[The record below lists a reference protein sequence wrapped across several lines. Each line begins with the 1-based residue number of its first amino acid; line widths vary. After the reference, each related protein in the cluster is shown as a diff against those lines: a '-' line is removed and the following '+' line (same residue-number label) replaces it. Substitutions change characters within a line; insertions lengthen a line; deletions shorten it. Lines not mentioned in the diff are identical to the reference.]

1 MSNNYFF
8 LSIFFFTAI
17 FVQAQNIAEKV
28 INGTIIADSSSVEGV
43 HILNLVNEKST
54 VSDRNGKF
62 SIAAKEDDLLVFSAI
77 HLEYARKSVLKSDF
91 NSATLTVKL
100 TSKVTQLD
108 EVVITEYPRINAQEL
123 GIIDYKPKEYTPAE
137 RRLRTAEKLKWY
149 SPLLIP
155 LGGMSIDGLINEI
168 SGRTNQL
175 KKELQIEVKELR
187 FKKLVDLYKDDY
199 FIQTLKIPAEYVGGF
214 QYYVIHDEEAM
225 GYMKADKKTALEFRL
240 AALATEFLNFL
251 ATDE

>member
-91 NSATLTVKL
+91 NSATLTSF
-100 TSKVTQLD
+100 TPRKV
-108 EVVITEYPRINAQEL
+108 
-123 GIIDYKPKEYTPAE
+123 
-137 RRLRTAEKLKWY
+137 
-149 SPLLIP
+149 
-155 LGGMSIDGLINEI
+155 
-168 SGRTNQL
+168 
-175 KKELQIEVKELR
+175 
-187 FKKLVDLYKDDY
+187 
-199 FIQTLKIPAEYVGGF
+199 
-214 QYYVIHDEEAM
+214 
-225 GYMKADKKTALEFRL
+225 
-240 AALATEFLNFL
+240 
-251 ATDE
+251 